1 MTRRAARENS
11 VHLNHRAQ
19 ELNQLTDGYN
29 MMSKLLIPD
38 NDERAKMMEN
48 LYNRSRRDEDPE
60 DEDEPF

>member
-1 MTRRAARENS
+1 MTRRAAGENS
-11 VHLNHRAQ
+11 VHLNHQAL

-60 DEDEPF
+60 DEGEPF